1 MKDEDPGAQEADSVP
16 VQWEDLC
23 LHGAQILLGLPLA
36 PSGISQLSVLKSQS
50 LVLWVSF
57 AGDLCVPPG
66 SDLSDFVL

>member
-1 MKDEDPGAQEADSVP
+1 MLEWGTDTLRTSP
-16 VQWEDLC
+16 
-23 LHGAQILLGLPLA
+23 A